1 MPTALIVGVSLFAF
15 LAGIVAALLAGR
27 SAQRRMEE
35 AVRRGD
41 ARYRATLR
49 ALPDMLFVFS
59 CEGVYLDF
67 YAPDSSALYAPPDR
81 FLGKHVREVMP
92 PDLAARFEAAFAQAL
107 VSAEPVVAEYV
118 LEVPSGRCEFEARIV
133 RCGDD
138 RLLSIV
144 RDVTAGK
151 VSARALTDGE
161 RELRASHVRNQTL
174 AARLIVAQEAE
185 RQRIA
190 RDLHDDLSQKLAVLN
205 IEVSRLSASS
215 PPEGRRRVDM
225 IASLVSEITEHVHD
239 LSHELHPSRPEALGL
254 VPAIRSVCADVSRQH
269 GISVDFLDENI
280 PPAIDAAI
288 SLCVYRIVQEAL
300 RNVVRHSGASRA
312 DVLLKGRGA
321 ALELVVA
328 DQGRGF
334 EPDTVGPAGLGL
346 LSMSERVKLLGG
358 EIQVRSRPGHGV
370 RLEVRVPLVG
380 SGIHRRQTDEQR
392 SA

>member
-35 AVRRGD
+35 AVRRGE

-59 CEGVYLDF
+59 CEGIYLDF

-92 PDLAARFEAAFAQAL
+92 PDLAARFEGAFAQAL
-107 VSAEPVVAEYV
+107 VSAEPVVTEYV

-161 RELRASHVRNQTL
+161 RELRASHRPQPDARGPADRRSGGRT
-174 AARLIVAQEAE
+174 AADRARPPRRLE
-185 RQRIA
+185 
-190 RDLHDDLSQKLAVLN
+190 
-205 IEVSRLSASS
+205 
-215 PPEGRRRVDM
+215 
-225 IASLVSEITEHVHD
+225 
-239 LSHELHPSRPEALGL
+239 PEAGGPQHRSEPPLG
-254 VPAIRSVCADVSRQH
+254 R
-269 GISVDFLDENI
+269 
-280 PPAIDAAI
+280 AA
-288 SLCVYRIVQEAL
+288 
-300 RNVVRHSGASRA
+300 
-312 DVLLKGRGA
+312 LLTVGA
-321 ALELVVA
+321 AS
-328 DQGRGF
+328 
-334 EPDTVGPAGLGL
+334 T
-346 LSMSERVKLLGG
+346 
-358 EIQVRSRPGHGV
+358 
-370 RLEVRVPLVG
+370 
-380 SGIHRRQTDEQR
+380 
-392 SA
+392 

>member
-35 AVRRGD
+35 AVRRGE

-59 CEGVYLDF
+59 CEGIYLDF

-92 PDLAARFEAAFAQAL
+92 PDLAARFEGAFAQAL
-107 VSAEPVVAEYV
+107 VSAEPVVTEYV

-151 VSARALTDGE
+151 MSARALTDGE

-174 AARLIVAQEAE
+174 AARLIAAQEAE

-205 IEVSRLSASS
+205 IEVSRFSAGS
-215 PPEGRRRVDM
+215 PPDVRRRVDV
-225 IASLVSEITEHVHD
+225 IAGLVSEISEHVHD

-280 PPAIDAAI
+280 PPTIYAAI
-288 SLCVYRIVQEAL
+288 SLCAYRIVQEAL

-312 DVLLKGRGA
+312 DVLLKGHGA

-334 EPDTVGPAGLGL
+334 EPDAVGPAGLGL

-358 EIQVRSRPGHGV
+358 EIHVRSRPGHGA
-370 RLEVRVPLVG
+370 RLEVRLPLAG